1 MTRQP
6 TETREPAEILSSRD
20 RATWSVTAP
29 AILTPRERSSDDAAA
44 GMVKTLFDHPRWLE
58 PCHLY
63 DERGSLLF
71 EEICES
77 PEYYPTRTESAI
89 LEREAGA
96 LMSLAPVECIVGAR
110 RRFLEEDH
118 PPAQGADPSPGAR
131 HVCAGGRQRHRPH
144 GLQTHGR

>member
-1 MTRQP
+1 M
-6 TETREPAEILSSRD
+6 I
-20 RATWSVTAP
+20 
-29 AILTPRERSSDDAAA
+29 
-44 GMVKTLFDHPRWLE
+44 KTLFDRPRWLE

-96 LMSLAPVECIVGAR
+96 LMSLAPVECIVELGAGFSKKTIHLLR
-110 RRFLEEDH
+110 R
-118 PPAQGADPSPGAR
+118 
-131 HVCAGGRQRHRPH
+131 
-144 GLQTHGR
+144 